1 MDSARLTEEQKIIRR
16 RKAKKAKQ
24 RRTVFTVVLIIC
36 LFTAIGAT
44 SYFYFLYQN
53 TLKQLDAE
61 KAEYE
66 SLKEEMDSGSYIT
79 VEEAETLLNDAV
91 DTAVEDVMKDADKR
105 ISDDYRER
113 IRAFMEE
120 GETLS
125 MLEDIYSDM
134 IVVPDTGRYVFFDID
149 ESLQLSEVDYDAI
162 EYPVENEDTGRYEG
176 EATYSKGDVTAKKGI
191 DVSKFQGDIDW
202 NKVKNDGVEFAFIR
216 LGYRGYESGK
226 IVTDEKYEDNIT
238 GCNDAGIDC
247 GVYFFTEALNEE
259 EGREEADYV
268 LELLDGHH
276 VELPIVLDVEQSAN
290 TAKTRTKN
298 LSQEDRTKVVIAFCE
313 RIKEAGYTPMI
324 YGNLKSMMIML
335 DFAQLEEYE
344 KWFAYYHYPLR
355 FPYKHRIW
363 QYSANGEVDGIKGS
377 ADMNLMFY

>member
-105 ISDDYRER
+105 INDDYRER

-202 NKVKNDGVEFAFIR
+202 NRVKNDGVEFAFIR